1 MLKNQAFHKNHNVTQ
16 ENFKLSMEINAKRR
30 RGGLQQRLDEEQRQR
45 TRSSKLANHLLTQ
58 YAWGIMS
65 VQEVQAFAALAVQDL
80 TEGNCTVIFTDL
92 VQLSK
97 LGSSGTN
104 KQNMSRDIQKY
115 IESINYLPKP
125 TMVDLPTKKENELT
139 GVMLPHQIF
148 SFLYEKYPTVFK
160 KLFMPGGTQQIQDF
174 WKQCSGAACLQGQP
188 CLRSLNRAK
197 AIPIGVHGD
206 EVPIAGRGKCWVKM
220 AIMISWFSLLS
231 LQISAREGLLWMW
244 AANPAQFKEG
254 VEGTVHCFMEVLQ
267 WSIDVLFSGIWPSKD
282 YRGIPYHP
290 DSPEAKKSGS
300 FLAGGHYCVLISL
313 IGDLDYCNKF
323 LGLPHWA
330 SASQPC
336 SRCRC
341 KKQGPYTWKDSR
353 LEAPWRETIYKTAD
367 WLASE
372 DRSRNPIFNA
382 MNVTGLSAQ
391 PDLMHVKYLGYQQF
405 WLGSVL
411 WMLVHELLPASPL
424 ANLRGIG
431 LYVLRWQRRHN
442 VSARFPL
449 GSFQKLSIFQ
459 RKTGYPKIRGKGAHV
474 RHLGGA
480 LAALWNKKMSPTN
493 PNHVRVK
500 LIFKLDLEIESIL
513 NSHSPESGYYALPE
527 PQALEVR
534 AKQSQKAQLHQ
545 MLEEEYSTADV
556 PLFNVTSKLHYS
568 HHIMDDSR
576 HLHPHLSWC
585 WRGEDFMNVSSTL
598 LSSCLRGRSDKQASI
613 KALQKYCLG
622 MQLAWEKIQ

>member
-1 MLKNQAFHKNHNVTQ
+1 
-16 ENFKLSMEINAKRR
+16 MEINAKRR
-30 RGGLQQRLDEEQRQR
+30 RGGLQQRLDEEQRQH

-58 YAWGIMS
+58 YAWGLMS
-65 VQEVQAFAALAVQDL
+65 VQEVQAFAALGLQDL
-80 TEGNCTVIFTDL
+80 TEGNCTVIFPDL

-104 KQNMSRDIQKY
+104 KQNMSRDIEKY

-125 TMVDLPTKKENELT
+125 TMVDLPTKKQNELT

-160 KLFMPGGTQQIQDF
+160 KLFIPGGTEQIRDF

-188 CLRSLNRAK
+188 CLRSLNRA
-197 AIPIGVHGD
+197 GVHGD
-206 EVPIAGRGKCWVKM
+206 EVPIAGRSKCWVKM

-231 LQISAREGLLWMW
+231 LQISVREGLLWIW

-405 WLGSVL
+405 WLGSIL

-459 RKTGYPKIRGKGAHV
+459 RKKGYPKIRGKGAHV

-513 NSHSPESGYYALPE
+513 NSYSPDSGCYALPE

-598 LSSCLRGRSDKQASI
+598 LSSCLRGRSNRQASI
-613 KALQKYCLG
+613 KALQKYALG
-622 MQLAWEKIQ
+622 MQLAWEKVQ

>member
-1 MLKNQAFHKNHNVTQ
+1 
-16 ENFKLSMEINAKRR
+16 
-30 RGGLQQRLDEEQRQR
+30 
-45 TRSSKLANHLLTQ
+45 
-58 YAWGIMS
+58 
-65 VQEVQAFAALAVQDL
+65 
-80 TEGNCTVIFTDL
+80 
-92 VQLSK
+92 
-97 LGSSGTN
+97 
-104 KQNMSRDIQKY
+104 MSRDIEKY

-125 TMVDLPTKKENELT
+125 TMVDLPTKKQNELT

-160 KLFMPGGTQQIQDF
+160 KLFMPGGTQQIRDF

-231 LQISAREGLLWMW
+231 LQISAREGLLWIW

-459 RKTGYPKIRGKGAHV
+459 RKKGYPKIRGKGAHV

-513 NSHSPESGYYALPE
+513 NSYSPDSGCYALPE

-598 LSSCLRGRSDKQASI
+598 LSSCLRGRSDRQASI
-613 KALQKYCLG
+613 KALQKYSLG
-622 MQLAWEKIQ
+622 MQLAWEKVQ